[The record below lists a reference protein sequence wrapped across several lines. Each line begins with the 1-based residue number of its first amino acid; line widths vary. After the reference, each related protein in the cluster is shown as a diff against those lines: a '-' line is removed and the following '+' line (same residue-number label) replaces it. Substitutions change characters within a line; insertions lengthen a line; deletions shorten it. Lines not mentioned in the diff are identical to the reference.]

1 MPLTEIAIRQA
12 KPGPKAK
19 RLSDSGG
26 LYLEIAPSGA
36 KLWRWKF
43 RFAGKER
50 RLALGTYP
58 ATGLKDARQRRD
70 EARGRLEAG
79 IDPSAH
85 RRAEKL
91 VGSDRAANSFERVA
105 REWLTVKKHEWTEKQ
120 FLKEQARLEKHAFP
134 YIGGR
139 PLAALSVTEI
149 RPLIDRLVRAK
160 HLEQAHRLRFQLSR
174 VFKFAIAT
182 ERAERDP
189 AADLSAVLPSRRK
202 QRHPTITDP
211 NTIGQLLRAIDGFE
225 GSFPVACALRLAPLW
240 FCRPGEIRMAE
251 WSQVDLD
258 GQHPQYVV
266 PPINRKLRKAAK
278 ESPDTPPHV
287 IPLCAQAVNILRELQ
302 LVTGRGKYL
311 FPGARDPKRHMSDG
325 AINAAIARIGFK
337 GQIVGHGFRHM
348 ASTLLREEGWSRE
361 AVEAQL
367 SHEIPGTEGVY
378 NLAKYLPER
387 RKMMQAW
394 ADYLEGLKLGNG
406 IEDAAVSRR
415 TP

>member
-1 MPLTEIAIRQA
+1 MPLTEVVIRQA
-12 KPGPKAK
+12 KPDAK
-19 RLSDSGG
+19 TKRIYDTGG
-26 LYLEIAPSGA
+26 LYLEITPSGS

-50 RLALGTYP
+50 RLALGSYP

-70 EARGRLEAG
+70 EARSRLEAG

-91 VGSDRAANSFERVA
+91 TGSDRAANSFERIA
-105 REWLTVKKHEWTEKQ
+105 REWLAVKEHEWTEKQ
-120 FLKEQARLEKHAFP
+120 FLKEQARIENHATP

-139 PLAALSVTEI
+139 SIADLGVMDI
-149 RPLIDRLVRAK
+149 RPLIDRLVRAN

-182 ERAERDP
+182 ERAARDP

-211 NTIGQLLRAIDGFE
+211 DTIGQLLRCIDGFE
-225 GSFPVACALRLAPLW
+225 GSFPVACALKLAPLW

-251 WSQVDLD
+251 WSQINLD
-258 GQHPQYVV
+258 SEDPQYVV
-266 PPINRKLRKAAK
+266 PPINRKLRRAAK
-278 ESPDTPPHV
+278 ESPDTPSHV
-287 IPLCAQAVNILRELQ
+287 IPLSRQAVEILRELH

-311 FPGARDPKRHMSDG
+311 FPGARDPRRNMSDG

-337 GQIVGHGFRHM
+337 GKIVGHGFRHM
-348 ASTLLREEGWSRE
+348 ASTLLREQGWSRE

-367 SHEIPGTEGVY
+367 SHEIGGTEGVY

-387 RKMMQAW
+387 RNMMQAW
-394 ADYLEGLKLGNG
+394 ADYLDELKNPQ
-406 IEDAAVSRR
+406 SSQNS
-415 TP
+415 